1 MNRPVTASRRYAE
14 AAFQIATRDGTTEQW
29 QERLDQLA
37 ALLDDDR
44 VARVAA
50 NPALAQGERERML
63 GEALGWEALG
73 GDALGWPVDDPAFN
87 LVRLLLRRGRIRLAG
102 GIAREFRRLVQ
113 RASGIVAATVMSA
126 TELSPGEEAAIR
138 ARLEKMTGGKV
149 ELAFQLDPSLIGGVA
164 VRIGDRM
171 IDASVRGRLERLRE
185 QLMAGVAG

>member
-1 MNRPVTASRRYAE
+1 MNRPVTAARRYAE
-14 AAFQIATRDGTTEQW
+14 AAFQIATRDGTMEEW
-29 QERLDQLA
+29 QDRLDQLA
-37 ALLDDDR
+37 AMLDDDR

-50 NPALAQGERERML
+50 NPALAQDERERML
-63 GEALGWEALG
+63 AEALGWPLE
-73 GDALGWPVDDPAFN
+73 DPAFN

-113 RASGIVAATVMSA
+113 RASGVVAATVMSA
-126 TELSPGEEAAIR
+126 TELSPDEEAAIR
-138 ARLEKMTGGKV
+138 ARLEMMTGGKV

>member
-1 MNRPVTASRRYAE
+1 MKRPVTAARRYAE

-29 QERLDQLA
+29 QERLDRLG

-44 VARVAA
+44 FARVAA
-50 NPALAQGERERML
+50 NPALPQDERERML
-63 GEALGWEALG
+63 GEALGWKSPG
-73 GDALGWPVDDPAFN
+73 SDAVWPTDDPAFN
-87 LVRLLLRRGRIRLAG
+87 LVRLLLRRGRIRLAS

-113 RASGIVAATVMSA
+113 RASGIVPATVMSA
-126 TELSPGEEAAIR
+126 SELSPAEEAAIR

-149 ELAFQLDPSLIGGVA
+149 ELAFELDPSLIGGVA

-185 QLMAGVAG
+185 HLMAGVAG

>member
-1 MNRPVTASRRYAE
+1 MKRPVTAARRYAE

-29 QERLDQLA
+29 QERLDRLG

-50 NPALAQGERERML
+50 NPALPQDERERML

-73 GDALGWPVDDPAFN
+73 SDAPGWATDDPAFN
-87 LVRLLLRRGRIRLAG
+87 LVRLLLRRGRIRLAS

-113 RASGIVAATVMSA
+113 RASGIVPATVMSA
-126 TELSPGEEAAIR
+126 SELSPAEEDAIR

-149 ELAFQLDPSLIGGVA
+149 ELAFELDPSLIGGVA

-185 QLMAGVAG
+185 HLMAGVAG

>member
-1 MNRPVTASRRYAE
+1 MKRPVTAARRYAE

-29 QERLDQLA
+29 QERLDRLA

-50 NPALAQGERERML
+50 NPALPQEERERML
-63 GEALGWEALG
+63 REVLGS
-73 GDALGWPVDDPAFN
+73 DAFGWPTDDPAFN
-87 LVRLLLRRGRIRLAG
+87 LVRLLLRRGRIRLSS

-113 RASGIVAATVMSA
+113 RASGILPATVMSA
-126 TELSPGEEAAIR
+126 SELSPDEEAAIR

-185 QLMAGVAG
+185 HLMAGVAG

>member
-1 MNRPVTASRRYAE
+1 MNRPVTAARRYAE
-14 AAFQIATRDGTTEQW
+14 AAFQIATRDGTTDQW
-29 QERLDQLA
+29 QDRLDQLA
-37 ALLDDDR
+37 AMLDDDR

-63 GEALGWEALG
+63 AEALGWPMDEL
-73 GDALGWPVDDPAFN
+73 AFN
-87 LVRLLLRRGRIRLAG
+87 LVRLLLRRGRIRLAS
-102 GIAREFRRLVQ
+102 GIAGEFRRLVQ
-113 RASGIVAATVMSA
+113 RASGVVAATVMSA
-126 TELSPGEEAAIR
+126 TELSPDEEAAIR

-185 QLMAGVAG
+185 HLIAGVAG